1 MVTSIASIGPT
12 GMEQTRGE
20 TQKQVEQSET
30 SDVTKEMFLQL
41 LVAQIRHQD
50 PLNPSDG
57 TQFLTQLAEF
67 TNLEQTIAIKDHVGA
82 IRGSL
87 ESAAAN
93 TSVDGDGQ
101 ATDSD

>member
-1 MVTSIASIGPT
+1 MAASIASIASAGT
-12 GMEQTRGE
+12 EQTHGE
-20 TQKQVEQSET
+20 TQKQVEQET

-67 TNLEQTIAIKDHVGA
+67 TNLEQTIAIQGDVEA
-82 IRGSL
+82 IRGAL
-87 ESAAAN
+87 ESAAVN
-93 TSVDGDGQ
+93 DDPDGDGQ
-101 ATDSD
+101 ATNSD

>member
-1 MVTSIASIGPT
+1 MAASIASIASAGA
-12 GMEQTRGE
+12 EQTFGE
-20 TQKQVEQSET
+20 TQKQVEQET

-67 TNLEQTIAIKDHVGA
+67 TNLEQTIAIQGDVEA

-87 ESAAAN
+87 ELATASN
-93 TSVDGDGQ
+93 GLDSDGQ
-101 ATDSD
+101 ATNSD

>member
-1 MVTSIASIGPT
+1 M
-12 GMEQTRGE
+12 
-20 TQKQVEQSET
+20 
-30 SDVTKEMFLQL
+30 DVTKEMFLEL

-82 IRGSL
+82 IRGALDPRPRTPASMEMARQRTRIRSL
-87 ESAAAN
+87 RLCLHHFPLRYPH
-93 TSVDGDGQ
+93 
-101 ATDSD
+101 